1 MAIALDMRSA
11 DFDQRFAALLAAKR
25 ESSADVDLAV
35 ADIIDD
41 VRQRGDQALAELS
54 LRFDRIEIGRLG
66 LKVGAAEVEAAI
78 GACDKTALDALR
90 LAHARVMDFHLR
102 QKPADLFFTDPLGV
116 ELGWRWRPI
125 DAVGLYVPGG
135 AASYP
140 SSVIMNAV
148 PAKVAGCR
156 RLAMVMPTPDGRSNP
171 LALAAARIAGV
182 DEIYRVGGAQAIAA
196 LAFGTATIPAVDK
209 IVGPGNAYVAAA
221 KRRVFGVVGIDMIA
235 GPSEVVVLADA
246 SADPRFVAADL
257 LAQAEHDEAAQSI
270 LITDDAGLARAVEA
284 ELERQLETLPRAKI
298 AGASWRD
305 NGAVI
310 LARSLKA
317 ALPLIDRLA
326 PEHLEI
332 IAHEPE
338 ALADGIMNAGAIF
351 LGPHTPE
358 AIGDYV
364 GGSNHV
370 LPTARSAR
378 FSSGLGVLDFMKRT
392 SLIKC
397 DASSLQALGPAAVT
411 LGKAEGLEAH
421 ARSVALRLGAN
432 RP

>member
-1 MAIALDMRSA
+1 MPMALDMQSA
-11 DFDQRFAALLAAKR
+11 DFEQCFQALLAAKR
-25 ESSADVDLAV
+25 ESSADVDAVV
-35 ADIIDD
+35 ADIIGD
-41 VRQRGDQALAELS
+41 VRRRGDVALAELS
-54 LRFDRIEIGRLG
+54 LRFDRVDVGRIG
-66 LKVGAAEVEAAI
+66 LKIGAAEVEAAI
-78 GACDKTALDALR
+78 AACDDTALEAIK

-140 SSVIMNAV
+140 SSVVMNAV

-156 RLAMVMPTPDGRSNP
+156 RLAMVMPTPEGHINP
-171 LALAAARIAGV
+171 HALAAARIAGV

-196 LAFGTATIPAVDK
+196 LAYGTDTIAPVDK

-221 KRRVFGVVGIDMIA
+221 KRRVFGVVGIDIIA
-235 GPSEVVVLADA
+235 GPSEVVVLADQ

-270 LITDDAGLARAVEA
+270 LITDDASLARAVEA
-284 ELERQLETLPRAKI
+284 EVERQLESLPRAKI

-310 LARSLKA
+310 VCPSLEA
-317 ALPLIDRLA
+317 AIPLVDRLA

-332 IAHEPE
+332 IAHNSE
-338 ALADGIMNAGAIF
+338 ALSDKIVNAGAIF
-351 LGPHTPE
+351 LGPNTPE

-378 FSSGLGVLDFMKRT
+378 FSSGLNVLDFMKRT
-392 SLIKC
+392 SLLKC
-397 DASSLQALGPAAVT
+397 DARSLEALGPAAVT
-411 LGKAEGLEAH
+411 LGMAEGLEAH
-421 ARSVALRLGAN
+421 ARSVSLRLRAN